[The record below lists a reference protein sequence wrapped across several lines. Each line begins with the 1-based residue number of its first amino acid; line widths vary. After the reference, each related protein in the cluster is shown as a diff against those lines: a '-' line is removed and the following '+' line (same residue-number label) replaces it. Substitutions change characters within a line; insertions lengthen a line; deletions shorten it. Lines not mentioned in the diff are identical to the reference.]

1 VNIGNKPELLDK
13 LCAGYALGTL
23 KGHTRKR
30 LEAYA
35 RQSATV
41 RATML
46 LWQERMVA
54 MIELAPQVEPRPTVW
69 PNIEKRMLEEIAASR
84 TSSPASYVS
93 NTEEVI
99 KNAINNAIARW
110 RRFAIIGGLAT
121 TASVLIGWQ
130 QYQEVKRIQQSNQQ
144 LIAAAKVAPQLRYV
158 AVLADEKSNANI
170 LITVD
175 AKNNQIAVQR
185 VGEFKEA
192 DEKSLQLWSIPKS
205 GAPTSLSVLDT
216 EKLMR
221 LKVSNALLENSAV
234 LAVSLEVKGGVPSEK
249 GPLGPVLFKGQLL
262 QATM

>member
-41 RATML
+41 RARML

-54 MIELAPQVEPRPTVW
+54 MIELVPPEEPRSIVW
-69 PNIEKRMLEEIAASR
+69 SNIENRVLQEVAASR
-84 TSSPASYVS
+84 ASSPASYIQ
-93 NTEEVI
+93 NTEDFI
-99 KNAINNAIARW
+99 KQTIARW
-110 RRFAIIGGLAT
+110 RRLAMIGGLAT
-121 TASVLIGWQ
+121 AASVLLGWQ
-130 QYQEVKRIQQSNQQ
+130 QYQEVQRVQQTNGQ
-144 LIAAAKVAPQLRYV
+144 LILAAKVAPQLRYV

-175 AKNNQIAVQR
+175 SKNNQIAVQR

-221 LKVSNALLENSAV
+221 LKVSNDLLENSSV
-234 LAVSLEVKGGVPSEK
+234 LAVSLETKGGVPSEK

-262 QATM
+262 QATL